1 MCTPVNIA
9 CVNASQRNS
18 AAGRASYHHG
28 DLRNALIEAGV
39 NLAER
44 GGPDAVGVRA
54 AAREVGVTPTA
65 AYRHFTNA
73 EELQDAVKDYCL
85 GAFVDAMRAELAAL
99 SKSGDAREDALQ
111 RLTAI
116 GRGYVK
122 VGLADPGL
130 FRTCFGEHG
139 TAARHGVPAAN
150 APAFSM
156 LGDALDVL
164 VNEGGLPAERRPLA
178 EYAAWA
184 GVHGLVRLIIDGPLA
199 DLPPD
204 ARDALIERT
213 LTMIVN
219 GL

>member
-28 DLRNALIEAGV
+28 DLRNALIAAGV
-39 NLAER
+39 RLVER

-85 GAFVDAMRAELAAL
+85 GAFVDAMQAELAAL
-99 SKSGDAREDALQ
+99 RESGDAMADALG

-116 GRGYVK
+116 GRGYIK

-130 FRTCFGEHG
+130 FRTCFGEG
-139 TAARHGVPAAN
+139 SVVPDGVPPLD

-156 LGDALDVL
+156 LTDGLDALV
-164 VNEGGLPAERRPLA
+164 EAGYLPVERRPLA

-199 DLPPD
+199 DLPTA

-213 LTMIVN
+213 LTMIVK